1 MQYLNHNERGI
12 LNFLASKTTIRN
24 NQIVEEAFAVQQDL
38 QVDKHFRAKRKVI
51 GHHVALQIAGFDWLP
66 YVQADELGC
75 KFLDVD
81 AVLGRLKAIE
91 VLKSKQFDQSVKFP
105 FWKYQNALKLVTE
118 VVPHNGGRLLKLRS
132 VFRIVNRT
140 SHKIDVLSSHLQSS
154 RFESQDEI
162 PFTIAPGESFDI
174 PLALLHMAATQSTGL
189 GRLWLRPA
197 DLSLV
202 RDAIESGHPNLVVD
216 RVDYQEN
223 NIDLLSL
230 VEESAGMFH
239 SSKIR
244 FRPDGSIVSS
254 GESAK
259 GQQLCCFIRTKPK
272 RLRRNASDGSTGN
285 QELATLSGGHETLPP
300 FCYNVDVRR
309 IEPSL
314 ARLASSKDSTD
325 DKTSTVSMETLRKIS
340 KASDSSNSLSWH
352 ENDGHP
358 PLHYSIGESNNTYTL
373 INFILNR
380 FFMYIFFFS
389 DIHSPITLENLLPTD
404 G

>member
-1 MQYLNHNERGI
+1 MQTVDGGKKIVQYLNHNERGI

-38 QVDKHFRAKRKVI
+38 QADKHFRAKRKVI

-91 VLKSKQFDQSVKFP
+91 VLKSKQIDQTVRFP
-105 FWKYQNALKLVTE
+105 YWKYQNALKLVTE
-118 VVPHNGGRLLKLRS
+118 VVPQNGGRMLKLRS

-140 SHKIDVLSSHLQSS
+140 SHRLEVLSSFSQSTS
-154 RFESQDEI
+154 RVDTQDDA
-162 PFTIAPGESFDI
+162 PFIIAPNESFDV
-174 PLALLHMAATQSTGL
+174 PLALLHKAATQSTGL

-230 VEESAGMFH
+230 VEESASLFR
-239 SSKIR
+239 SPKIR
-244 FRPDGSIVSS
+244 FRADGSIVAS
-254 GESAK
+254 GEAGK

-272 RLRRNASDGSTGN
+272 RVRRNVSDGIVGN
-285 QELATLSGGHETLPP
+285 QEQFTSAAGYEKLPP
-300 FCYNVDVRR
+300 YCYNVDIRR

-314 ARLASSKDSTD
+314 ARLATSKDASVDKISTIS
-325 DKTSTVSMETLRKIS
+325 KETLRKIT
-340 KASDSSNSLSWH
+340 KANDAGVNNNQYSWH
-352 ENDGHP
+352 EDNGHP
-358 PLHYSIGESNNTYTL
+358 PLHYSIGTFAL
-373 INFILNR
+373 I
-380 FFMYIFFFS
+380 YIK
-389 DIHSPITLENLLPTD
+389 
-404 G
+404 